1 MARCTGALQSWCVL
15 PGSPLPHVVG
25 LLAGVQLGHRVG
37 QVLDFLRRKQARE
50 EQVAV
55 TIKVGDLLGG
65 ELHGVVCQQA
75 AGRNSG

>member
-15 PGSPLPHVVG
+15 PGSPLAHVVG

-37 QVLDFLRRKQARE
+37 QELGLFRRKQAGE

-55 TIKVGDLLGG
+55 TVEIGDLLWG
-65 ELHGVVCQQA
+65 
-75 AGRNSG
+75 